1 VTPVSV
7 DRTTLFYGIYV
18 PERDSMENADVWFAA
33 IVAAAITVVLVAL
46 AVEAT
51 IAVKKG
57 THGCD
62 LPVTAVDAKDKS
74 HGCDLPVDFKEE
86 EEDLSHLWEVGVCKH
101 CRHTK
106 EVYLPYGECSDC
118 LWDDFFNP
126 SPE

>member
-1 VTPVSV
+1 
-7 DRTTLFYGIYV
+7 
-18 PERDSMENADVWFAA
+18 MENANVWFAV
-33 IVAAAITVVLVAL
+33 IVAAAVTVVLVAL
-46 AVEAT
+46 AVEAAL
-51 IAVKKG
+51 AVKKG

-62 LPVTAVDAKDKS
+62 LPLTEVDAK
-74 HGCDLPVDFKEE
+74 V

>member
-1 VTPVSV
+1 
-7 DRTTLFYGIYV
+7 
-18 PERDSMENADVWFAA
+18 MENADVWFAV
-33 IVAAAITVVLVAL
+33 IVAAAVTVVLVAL

-62 LPVTAVDAKDKS
+62 LPLTAVDAKEGT
-74 HGCDLPVDFKEE
+74 HGCDLPVNFVDAAKEE
-86 EEDLSHLWEVGVCKH
+86 EEYLSQLWERGICKH

-106 EVYLPYGECSDC
+106 EVYLPYGECVDC